1 LSSERKPGREY
12 SENRKR
18 RIFSSSPQ
26 INSGGRVKSPNCE
39 DERGRLII
47 VLATKHKGD
56 NMWEREYLQGFLREL
71 KREQAEL
78 RREIEELKRTV
89 EELASLL
96 NAR

>member
-1 LSSERKPGREY
+1 
-12 SENRKR
+12 
-18 RIFSSSPQ
+18 
-26 INSGGRVKSPNCE
+26 
-39 DERGRLII
+39 
-47 VLATKHKGD
+47 
-56 NMWEREYLQGFLREL
+56 MWEREYLQGFLREL